1 MQKHDFTPET
11 REKLRQRTREL
22 WKNPEYRARVIAK
35 RAEFWKG
42 NEAGREILRKEFEAK
57 RNAPG
62 FYDKMRAGIA
72 RYWTEERRAAAG
84 RKLGE
89 KNRLREVDA
98 KTRAVYS
105 ARLRSTW
112 EKHGKQEM
120 GKLISASWTAER
132 LAAFREKMAT
142 KPRDERGRYKKGKVE
157 NV

>member
-35 RAEFWKG
+35 RAEFWKD
-42 NEAGREILRKEFEAK
+42 NDAGREIIRKEFEAK

-72 RYWTEERRAAAG
+72 RYWTPERRAAAG
-84 RKLGE
+84 KVIGE
-89 KNRLREVDA
+89 RNRARLCDEDTRRAQSERLRETW
-98 KTRAVYS
+98 K
-105 ARLRSTW
+105 RLG
-112 EKHGKQEM
+112 GKEM
-120 GKLISASWTAER
+120 GRRIAASWTEER
-132 LAAFREKMAT
+132 LAAHREKMAT
-142 KPRDERGRYKKGKVE
+142 MPRDERGRYKKGKVE